1 MRAARGGGGPSW
13 GAKLL
18 MGLAVTV
25 VFFAVAELAA
35 RGLPAVAPRWQG
47 RDSAAVVMVGHPTR
61 LWGMGEGV
69 RQNVEQK
76 ATINAMGLRGE
87 PPPLPRPA
95 GRARILV
102 LGDSSFFG
110 HGVADD
116 QTLAAQLERRLRA
129 RQIDVDIV
137 NGAIPGYSTEQ
148 TRLLLDEQG
157 WALEPT
163 LLLLGNLW
171 SDSTFDHFR
180 DVDLLRTRALFER
193 HPLSRSR
200 LFVLL
205 AEGVD
210 KARGGERG
218 RVIRWPEDG
227 SWPTEGSRRV
237 PLGTYAENLA
247 AIAQDAAARGVG
259 VLFFAPCSTAMLRNP
274 RPNPVWAPYFD
285 AQAAV
290 AAHLGLPLAA
300 SCPAMAE
307 AGEIRPQFVDDL
319 HPSPAGLRAWA
330 AVADAALAQAGWPE
344 APLHAQGAAFDG
356 GALVDTPAAA
366 LEGHRHMHTPQSLL
380 FPSGDRQKAAPNA
393 NPDAADAPGY
403 PVRIEIVGGQPPYA
417 VQAWGP
423 DGALLAEAKAKG
435 PGELKLR
442 LEEAVPAVRVRV
454 EDAAGGVDEQD
465 LVEDG
470 PLPRFSPGGPAV
482 EPSADPEPSTA
493 PPAGSAPGG

>member
-1 MRAARGGGGPSW
+1 MRPPRGGSGPSP
-13 GAKLL
+13 GTKLL

-25 VFFAVAELAA
+25 VFFALAELAA
-35 RGLPAVAPRWQG
+35 RSLPAVAPSWQG
-47 RDSAAVVMVGHPTR
+47 QDSAAVVMVGHPTR

-69 RQNVEQK
+69 RQNVDQK
-76 ATINAMGLRGE
+76 ATISALGLRGA
-87 PPPLPRPA
+87 PPALPRPA
-95 GRARILV
+95 GRQRILV

-129 RQIDVDIV
+129 REIDVDVV

-180 DVDLLRTRALFER
+180 DVDLLRTRALFEG
-193 HPLSRSR
+193 HLLARSR

-205 AEGVD
+205 AELVD
-210 KARGGERG
+210 GARGGDRG

-227 SWPTEGSRRV
+227 RWPTEGSRRV
-237 PLGTYAENLA
+237 PLGSYAENLSLIAREA
-247 AIAQDAAARGVG
+247 ADRGIG
-259 VLFFAPCSTAMLRNP
+259 VLFFSPCSTAMLRNP
-274 RPNPVWAPYFD
+274 RPDPVWAPYFD

-290 AAHLGLPLAA
+290 AAHHGLPVAE

-307 AGEIRPQFVDDL
+307 AGPIAPQFVDQL

-330 AVADAALAQAGWPE
+330 AVAEGALVAAGWPG
-344 APLHAQGAAFDG
+344 APLLAQGAAFDG
-356 GALVDTPAAA
+356 SGRVDTPAAA
-366 LEGHRHMHTPQSLL
+366 LEGHRHMHTPQSQL
-380 FPSGDRQKAAPNA
+380 FPSGERQKPPPKV
-393 NPDAADAPGY
+393 NPDAGDAPEY
-403 PVRIEIVGGQPPYA
+403 PVRIEIVGGQAPYT
-417 VQAWGP
+417 VRAWGP
-423 DGALLAEAKAKG
+423 EGDLVAEATAKG
-435 PGELKLR
+435 PGELKLK
-442 LEEAVPAVRVRV
+442 LERVVPALRVRV
-454 EDAAGGVDEQD
+454 EDAVGGVDEKE

-470 PLPRFSPGGPAV
+470 PLPRFSP
-482 EPSADPEPSTA
+482 TA
-493 PPAGSAPGG
+493 TGSAPGG